1 MSTSTARPM
10 RPHENESAKA
20 GFTTYTRVVDSIRH
34 AKDRQIKLLLFD
46 FAAAATA
53 YTAAYAIRMGELPQE
68 FLTSIPIM
76 SFVWIN
82 ALSLYVADVYG
93 VDPLEAPWKKPLQT
107 FVTACVAG
115 ALYVALIYAFGSKE
129 FSGVT
134 GRGVL
139 MGGEFAFAT
148 LASLARYLAWRSAL
162 REAKRARWIFVGTEE
177 SLAPWLKDLA
187 ARPVAGSF
195 EVYLPQASESLR
207 QNVQSLR
214 SSEVQIKGT
223 WIDLESQ
230 LTQISR
236 HEIAGLVVAVR
247 SGGKLEVT
255 LPESLL
261 DRLMRSRLEGVRVL
275 DLADFYENV
284 WRKVPVFYLERGWF
298 ALSGGFQ
305 LLHNPMGYRLK
316 RLMDLALALIFM
328 LLAAP
333 IVLLVMLLIKLESRG
348 DVVYTQKRVGEGGR
362 VFTIYKLRSMRFDSE
377 AHGAQWAK
385 SRDPRVTR
393 VGRFIRASRID
404 ELPQLFNVLRGDMS
418 FIGPRPERPEFTSEL
433 EQKIPYYSLRHL
445 LRPGITGWAQVMY
458 PYGATIEDAR
468 EKLQFELYYI
478 KNYSLILD
486 AAIIL
491 RTIRVVVAGS
501 GR

>member
-1 MSTSTARPM
+1 M
-10 RPHENESAKA
+10 
-20 GFTTYTRVVDSIRH
+20 DSIRH
-34 AKDRQIKLLLFD
+34 AKNRQVKLLLFD

-68 FLTSIPIM
+68 FLTSLPIM

-115 ALYVALIYAFGSKE
+115 GLYVALIYAFGSKE

-162 REAKRARWIFVGTEE
+162 REARRARWIFIGTED
-177 SLAPWLKDLA
+177 SLTPWLKDLA

-195 EVYLPQASESLR
+195 EVYLPQVSEAWRTNL
-207 QNVQSLR
+207 QSLR
-214 SSEVQIKGT
+214 SSEVRLKGSWT
-223 WIDLESQ
+223 DIEAQ
-230 LTQISR
+230 LPQISP

-247 SGGKLEVT
+247 SSTAREISLS
-255 LPESLL
+255 ESML
-261 DRLMRSRLEGVRVL
+261 DRLMRARLQGVRVL

-305 LLHNPMGYRLK
+305 LLHNPMGFRLK
-316 RLMDLALALIFM
+316 RLMDLALASLLLVIAVPIMLI
-328 LLAAP
+328 
-333 IVLLVMLLIKLESRG
+333 VMLLIKLESRG
-348 DVVYTQKRVGEGGR
+348 GAVYTQQRVGEGGR
-362 VFTIYKLRSMRFDSE
+362 VFTIYKLRSMRSDSE
-377 AHGAQWAK
+377 ARGAQWAK
-385 SRDPRVTR
+385 SHDARVTR
-393 VGRFIRASRID
+393 IGRFIRATRID

-418 FIGPRPERPEFTSEL
+418 FIGPRPERPEFTGEL

-458 PYGATIEDAR
+458 PYGATVEDAR

-491 RTIRVVVAGS
+491 RTIRVVVTGS